1 MRAVI
6 MGCGRVGSRLA
17 KLLTRHGLEV
27 SVIDENSDAFRR
39 LDPAIDV
46 LTVTGTAIDE
56 DVQRAA
62 GIEGATVFAAVTNRD
77 NSNLMAAQIARDVF
91 KVPVVLVRIY
101 DPVRGDIYRA
111 LGLETISPTTII
123 ADLFYERIIKKLA
136 DQQPAQASAM
146 VQPAP
151 AAAQPTPPA
160 PQPTSQP
167 SPTMTQ
173 PAQPAAQTM
182 QPAMQ
187 PGGIDPTKGG
197 DR

>member
-17 KLLTRHGLEV
+17 KLLYKQGISV
-27 SVIDENSDAFRR
+27 SVIDENVDAFRR

-62 GIEGATVFAAVTNRD
+62 GIEGAAVFAAVTNRD
-77 NSNLMAAQIARDVF
+77 NSNLMAAQIARATF

-101 DPVRGDIYRA
+101 DPVRGDVYRE

-123 ADLFYERIIKKLA
+123 ADLFYERIVKQLGS
-136 DQQPAQASAM
+136 QPPAAAAASA
-146 VQPAP
+146 QPTAP
-151 AAAQPTPPA
+151 AAIQSQAA
-160 PQPTSQP
+160 PQPLP
-167 SPTMTQ
+167 RPI
-173 PAQPAAQTM
+173 PQPAAQ
-182 QPAMQ
+182 PS
-187 PGGIDPTKGG
+187 PVDPTKGG
-197 DR
+197 NR

>member
-17 KLLTRHGLEV
+17 KLLYKQGMAV
-27 SVIDENSDAFRR
+27 SVIDESVDAFRR

-62 GIEGATVFAAVTNRD
+62 GIEGAAVFAAVTNRD
-77 NSNLMAAQIARDVF
+77 NSNLMAAQIARSVF

-101 DPVRGDIYRA
+101 DPVRGEVYRE

-123 ADLFYERIIKKLA
+123 ADLFYERIVKQLGSQSPA
-136 DQQPAQASAM
+136 AGPTSTQPAAQ
-146 VQPAP
+146 
-151 AAAQPTPPA
+151 AAAQPQSALQSPPR
-160 PQPTSQP
+160 PMP
-167 SPTMTQ
+167 
-173 PAQPAAQTM
+173 QPAAQ
-182 QPAMQ
+182 PNSV
-187 PGGIDPTKGG
+187 DPTKGG
-197 DR
+197 NR

>member
-17 KLLTRHGLEV
+17 KLLYKQGISV
-27 SVIDENSDAFRR
+27 SVIDENVDAFRR

-62 GIEGATVFAAVTNRD
+62 GIEGASVFAAVTNRD
-77 NSNLMAAQIARDVF
+77 NSNLMAAQIARAVF

-101 DPVRGDIYRA
+101 DPVRGEIYRE

-123 ADLFYERIIKKLA
+123 ADLFYDRIVKQLGS
-136 DQQPAQASAM
+136 QP
-146 VQPAP
+146 PAP
-151 AAAQPTPPA
+151 AAT
-160 PQPTSQP
+160 T
-167 SPTMTQ
+167 
-173 PAQPAAQTM
+173 AQPAAQAGAQP
-182 QPAMQ
+182 QPAPQ
-187 PGGIDPTKGG
+187 PPPTPRPIPQPAAQPNPVDPTKGG
-197 DR
+197 NR